1 MYNHRKGRFLIGR
14 HHGDKHAQHQAR
26 LRPQARA
33 GGGVLRHRL
42 TPTAVFNVFARQ
54 FVAHRGFPFAVTAP
68 VPTEREFA
76 AKMDSIYLSMLE
88 GNASEHE
95 LVEA

>member
-1 MYNHRKGRFLIGR
+1 MATSTLNIRLDSDLKRELEEVSSDIG
-14 HHGDKHAQHQAR
+14 
-26 LRPQARA
+26 
-33 GGGVLRHRL
+33 L
-42 TPTAVFNVFARQ
+42 TPTA
-54 FVAHRGFPFAVTAP
+54 GFPFAVTAP

-76 AKMDSIYLSMLE
+76 AKMDTIYLSMLE

>member
-1 MYNHRKGRFLIGR
+1 MATSTLNIRLDSDLKRELEEVSSDIG
-14 HHGDKHAQHQAR
+14 
-26 LRPQARA
+26 
-33 GGGVLRHRL
+33 L

-88 GNASEHE
+88 GNVSEHE

>member
-1 MYNHRKGRFLIGR
+1 MATSTINIRLDSDLKREMEEVSSDIG
-14 HHGDKHAQHQAR
+14 
-26 LRPQARA
+26 
-33 GGGVLRHRL
+33 L

-54 FVAHRGFPFAVTAP
+54 FVAHRGFPFAVVAP

-76 AKMDSIYLSMLE
+76 EKMDSIYLAMRAGS
-88 GNASEHE
+88 ASEHE

>member
-1 MYNHRKGRFLIGR
+1 MATSTLNIRLDSDLKRELEEVSSDIG
-14 HHGDKHAQHQAR
+14 
-26 LRPQARA
+26 
-33 GGGVLRHRL
+33 L

-88 GNASEHE
+88 GNASEH
-95 LVEA
+95 

>member
-1 MYNHRKGRFLIGR
+1 MATSTLNIRLDSDLKRELEEVSSDIG
-14 HHGDKHAQHQAR
+14 
-26 LRPQARA
+26 
-33 GGGVLRHRL
+33 L

-76 AKMDSIYLSMLE
+76 AKMDSTYLSMLE

>member
-1 MYNHRKGRFLIGR
+1 MGGIMATSTLNIRLDSDLKRELEEVSSDIG
-14 HHGDKHAQHQAR
+14 
-26 LRPQARA
+26 
-33 GGGVLRHRL
+33 L

>member
-1 MYNHRKGRFLIGR
+1 MATSTLNIRLDSDLKRELEEVSSDIG
-14 HHGDKHAQHQAR
+14 
-26 LRPQARA
+26 
-33 GGGVLRHRL
+33 L

-76 AKMDSIYLSMLE
+76 AKMDAIYLSMLE